1 MIFDTI
7 EHVILCQNNQQLEV
21 VDLLI
26 FINMK
31 SSARYLPQ
39 MNQILPK
46 VLQII
51 DSRHGQSDIM
61 HRSNSQPSGSKQIQ
75 SGKNGEMKDGASSMQ
90 MNIYILSL
98 QMIQQLKLISKD
110 DNLHLIVPL
119 LLRVISRTTYN
130 ETKLNAELNFKV
142 EIVRTL

>member
-1 MIFDTI
+1 
-7 EHVILCQNNQQLEV
+7 
-21 VDLLI
+21 
-26 FINMK
+26 
-31 SSARYLPQ
+31 
-39 MNQILPK
+39 
-46 VLQII
+46 
-51 DSRHGQSDIM
+51 
-61 HRSNSQPSGSKQIQ
+61 
-75 SGKNGEMKDGASSMQ
+75 MKDGASSMQ